1 MNSIRDD
8 FYRQADRFF
17 LGINSALFVVS
28 LLLANWYNTWAEA
41 LLIGT
46 PALLVPFI
54 VSKVSP
60 GSRLSRIAYA
70 ASLMM
75 FAALHIHQA
84 HGLIEMHFGIFALLA
99 LLLYYRDVMPILV
112 AAATIAVHHLLFNYL
127 QENGSNVWVFESR
140 TGISIVLLHA
150 VFVVIESAALMYLA
164 HKSWQEFQQNT
175 ELAEIGAH
183 IARDGAIDLTF
194 RIEHPEGKFTK
205 SFNDF
210 FALMNDLVSQL
221 AKLSRQIDEVGRSFS
236 ESTQRMS
243 AGAKRQ
249 HQETGMI
256 ASATTQMT
264 SSMQTIYSHSQ
275 DAASAAEAADKI
287 GQDSEISIMQARRTI
302 ENLAGS
308 IDRANQVIKNL
319 DTESNNIGSV
329 LAVIQGIAEQTNL
342 LALNAAIEA
351 ARAGE
356 QGRGFAVVADEVRTL
371 ASRTHESTEEIQ
383 RMIERLQ
390 KGSGE
395 AVSAMETSQQGVDS
409 SVSQIAASSDNL
421 LGMKQAVTNI
431 HRMSQQI
438 ARSIDEQNNA
448 ISEVNANLNVIR
460 DISEETSG
468 YASGSAHNSER
479 LVAMATDLRGLLTQF
494 HVSD

>member
-1 MNSIRDD
+1 M
-8 FYRQADRFF
+8 QA
-17 LGINSALFVVS
+17 
-28 LLLANWYNTWAEA
+28 
-41 LLIGT
+41 
-46 PALLVPFI
+46 
-54 VSKVSP
+54 
-60 GSRLSRIAYA
+60 
-70 ASLMM
+70 
-75 FAALHIHQA
+75 
-84 HGLIEMHFGIFALLA
+84 
-99 LLLYYRDVMPILV
+99 
-112 AAATIAVHHLLFNYL
+112 
-127 QENGSNVWVFESR
+127 
-140 TGISIVLLHA
+140 
-150 VFVVIESAALMYLA
+150 
-164 HKSWQEFQQNT
+164 
-175 ELAEIGAH
+175 
-183 IARDGAIDLTF
+183 
-194 RIEHPEGKFTK
+194 
-205 SFNDF
+205 
-210 FALMNDLVSQL
+210 
-221 AKLSRQIDEVGRSFS
+221 
-236 ESTQRMS
+236 
-243 AGAKRQ
+243 
-249 HQETGMI
+249 
-256 ASATTQMT
+256 
-264 SSMQTIYSHSQ
+264 IYGHSQ
-275 DAASAAEAADKI
+275 DAASAAAAADKI
-287 GQDSEISIMQARRTI
+287 GQDSEKSILQARSTI

-395 AVSAMETSQQGVDS
+395 AVSAMDTSQQGVDS

-431 HRMSQQI
+431 HHMSQQI

-468 YASGSAHNSER
+468 HASGSAHNSER